1 MSYHSYAQVYNN
13 VTIYT
18 PSNVAVGALQLVSG
32 DLTSTQKTQSKNFWL
47 SCYNN
52 RISYISEATYS
63 YNCHAYAWYT
73 TEGGSNVWINDPED
87 DDFWGD
93 FGYVEVVNQ
102 SSADKVSFGGPCY
115 QYWTTCLGTSYT
127 NPCDHSA
134 ITTTTTDYFISK
146 WGAAPLFRH
155 HKDDCPY
162 STQDIH
168 YYAKLEISGPTIL
181 CSSGGSY
188 TISNLPSGSTITW
201 NNGSFVTRQSAQGSN
216 PCTFVS
222 SGHGSTWI
230 SATINFGGGGTIT
243 LPHFNVWSGIPALT
257 SLSGPS
263 PFYDEYG
270 CTGQPYSFWT
280 NPARD
285 ALSQSSYEW
294 AVEPSYFSWYFQSQY
309 NDWATVVFNDP
320 NEYYQVRVR
329 ATNTCGA
336 SNWVS
341 KMVSI
346 TDCYRF
352 LLYPNPASGEVTI
365 SLTVAESVKKEEV
378 PSNVLV
384 RVTDNSGITYYSGT
398 KGGDS
403 FTIPVSN
410 LKDGNYIVSIIYDG
424 KIENLPLIIKN

>member
-1 MSYHSYAQVYNN
+1 MKTLTIAVLLLFMSYHSYAQVYNN

-230 SATINFGGGGTIT
+230 SATINFGGGGPLPYLISMSGQVYQLLHLYLDQAPSTTNMDVLVSHIHSGQTLQGTLFLNHHTNGLLNLPILVGIFSLNTTIG
-243 LPHFNVWSGIPALT
+243 LQLFSMILMNIIRSESEQQIPAEHQTGYLKWFQLLT
-257 SLSGPS
+257 AIG
-263 PFYDEYG
+263 FYCIRIRHQG
-270 CTGQPYSFWT
+270 
-280 NPARD
+280 R
-285 ALSQSSYEW
+285 
-294 AVEPSYFSWYFQSQY
+294 
-309 NDWATVVFNDP
+309 
-320 NEYYQVRVR
+320 
-329 ATNTCGA
+329 
-336 SNWVS
+336 
-341 KMVSI
+341 
-346 TDCYRF
+346 
-352 LLYPNPASGEVTI
+352 LLYH
-365 SLTVAESVKKEEV
+365 
-378 PSNVLV
+378 
-384 RVTDNSGITYYSGT
+384 
-398 KGGDS
+398 
-403 FTIPVSN
+403 
-410 LKDGNYIVSIIYDG
+410 
-424 KIENLPLIIKN
+424 